1 MREKIR
7 WQPWNGVECLLFPM
21 NFRLLRF
28 DSNVIGYR
36 RSYVVYHS
44 LKIDILELKFVI
56 EYKIIVKVKSNNR
69 LKRGVAVRARH
80 VKLLQLKKVRLF
92 TMHLF
97 KHK

>member
-1 MREKIR
+1 
-7 WQPWNGVECLLFPM
+7 M

-69 LKRGVAVRARH
+69 LKMGIEARVRH
-80 VKLLQLKKVRLF
+80 VKLLRLKKVCLF
-92 TMHLF
+92 VLYF
-97 KHK
+97 QYKV